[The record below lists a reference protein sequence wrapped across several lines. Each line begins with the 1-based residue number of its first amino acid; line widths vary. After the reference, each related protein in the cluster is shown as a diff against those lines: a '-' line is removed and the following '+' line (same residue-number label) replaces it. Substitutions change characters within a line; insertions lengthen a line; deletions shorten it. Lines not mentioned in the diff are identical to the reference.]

1 LYIFAHDPKSFK
13 MIPMKKILLS
23 FTAVLFCM
31 SLAAQNT
38 ANLKMNLEK
47 NKVYRFKSVSEQ
59 VITQTVNGV
68 QQTTESKVNYALS
81 LKMIDATSDFM
92 ITEIYFDTLITNT
105 NAMGKLVTMSSVIA
119 GDITSAKTDDVMSY
133 IMNRLSK
140 NALYVKMDFTGKP
153 FEIVNLKMLSDLVM
167 KDTSSITL
175 AGQTAVAV
183 KKEIANMISDNSLK
197 TMIGMFTW
205 FLPGKQVST
214 GDNWKVTQ
222 QMNSGGMK
230 LDIITTYHLDG
241 LNGNNANITVES
253 DIKAAENADPIES
266 GGAKVTYNDLK
277 GLSKSNMVI
286 DIRTGLIV
294 EDKAKTH
301 IAGNLGISAPGFS
314 MQMPMDI
321 NGESKVIALQ

>member
-1 LYIFAHDPKSFK
+1 
-13 MIPMKKILLS
+13 MKKILLS
-23 FTAVLFCM
+23 CIAVLFCI
-31 SLAAQNT
+31 SILAQNT

-47 NKVYRFKSVSEQ
+47 NKVYRLKSVSEQ
-59 VITQTVNGV
+59 AITQTVNGV
-68 QQTTESKVNYALS
+68 QQTTDSKVNYTLS
-81 LKMIDATSDFM
+81 LKMIDATADFM
-92 ITEIYFDTLITNT
+92 ITEVHFDTLITNT
-105 NAMGKLVTMSSVIA
+105 NTMGKMVNISSVNE
-119 GDITSAKTDDVMSY
+119 GDIRSTEMADVLSC

-140 NALYVKMDFTGKP
+140 NALYVKMDFAGKP
-153 FEIVNLKMLSDLVM
+153 IEIVNSKMLSDIIT

-175 AGQTAVAV
+175 AGQMAAAV
-183 KKEIANMISDNSLK
+183 KKQIVNMTSDNALK
-197 TMIGMFTW
+197 TMIEMFTW
-205 FLPGKQVST
+205 CLPGKQVST
-214 GDNWKVTQ
+214 GDNWNISQ
-222 QMNSGGMK
+222 QMNSGGMM

-253 DIKAAENADPIES
+253 NIKAAENADPIES
-266 GGAKVTYNDLK
+266 GGAKVTYDDIK

-301 IAGNLGISAPGFS
+301 ITGNLGISAPGFS

>member
-1 LYIFAHDPKSFK
+1 
-13 MIPMKKILLS
+13 MKKILLS
-23 FTAVLFCM
+23 CIAILFCI
-31 SLAAQNT
+31 SILAQNT

-47 NKVYRFKSVSEQ
+47 NKVYRLKSVSEQ
-59 VITQTVNGV
+59 TITQTVNGV
-68 QQTTESKVNYALS
+68 QQTTESKVNYTLS
-81 LKMIDATSDFM
+81 LKMIDATADFM
-92 ITEIYFDTLITNT
+92 ITEVHFDTLITNT
-105 NAMGKLVTMSSVIA
+105 NTMGKVVTMSSVSE
-119 GDITSAKTDDVMSY
+119 GDIKSAETADVMSC

-153 FEIVNLKMLSDLVM
+153 FEIVNIKMLPDLIL

-175 AGQTAVAV
+175 TGLTGTAV
-183 KKEIANMISDNSLK
+183 KKQIINMISDNSLK
-197 TMIGMFTW
+197 TMIEMFTW
-205 FLPGKQVST
+205 CLPGKQVTT
-214 GDNWKVTQ
+214 GDNWNVAQ
-222 QMNSGGMK
+222 QMNSGGMM
-230 LDIITTYHLDG
+230 LDIVTTYHLDG

-253 DIKAAENADPIES
+253 NIKAAENANPIES
-266 GGAKVTYNDLK
+266 GGAKVTYDDLK

-301 IAGNLGISAPGFS
+301 ITGNLGISAPGFS